1 MENNIKIPEHVKIE
15 LQKSV
20 EIQLLGL
27 DKKKIKSICWTYT
40 CSFDVFFKKSSQ
52 RSACQPGLQS

>member
-15 LQKSV
+15 LQKNV

-27 DKKKIKSICWTYT
+27 GQKEIKSICWVYT
-40 CSFDVFFKKSSQ
+40 CSFDVFLKKPS
-52 RSACQPGLQS
+52 